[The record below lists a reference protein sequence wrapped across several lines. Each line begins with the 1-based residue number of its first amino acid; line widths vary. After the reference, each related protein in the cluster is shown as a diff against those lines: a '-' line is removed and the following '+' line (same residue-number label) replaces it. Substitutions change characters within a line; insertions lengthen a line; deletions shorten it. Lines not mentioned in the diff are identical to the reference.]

1 MIAERRAKEG
11 SLTERGPTNDG
22 LLRIDLDGNDD
33 AGGSLDDLPSPEP
46 VPSLATYLDERER
59 CLARS
64 AACRAN
70 FSAYVNDARRSAE
83 VGYMPIKLDIENVS
97 PCNCSSSSALNAAND
112 MCRPTCA
119 SFSAASSAIP
129 ISANSAPRR
138 AFPRSGLAARCGIS
152 GRSISAGI
160 FRRFVEAAY
169 ETT

>member
-70 FSAYVNDARRSAE
+70 FSAYVNDASAT
-83 VGYMPIKLDIENVS
+83 
-97 PCNCSSSSALNAAND
+97 CRSSSTSKTSVPAIAHRAA
-112 MCRPTCA
+112 P
-119 SFSAASSAIP
+119 
-129 ISANSAPRR
+129 
-138 AFPRSGLAARCGIS
+138 
-152 GRSISAGI
+152 
-160 FRRFVEAAY
+160 
-169 ETT
+169 